1 MIASE
6 HNSVCL
12 CVYTH
17 ILHTWTCTHIYMYM
31 YYMYMYYMY
40 VLLVLYTCM
49 VHLHVFSKFVPAEAE
64 LILHKAKEVH
74 VKTEPEAD
82 F

>member
-1 MIASE
+1 MF
-6 HNSVCL
+6 VC
-12 CVYTH
+12 V
-17 ILHTWTCTHIYMYM
+17 M

-74 VKTEPEAD
+74 VKTEPEAE